1 LLNSLHKKVELELIE
16 IEDVGVC
23 IRFSPLEHV
32 HVIRTTQQDI
42 DNFTQSLNDIIVSYL
57 YKIQFEST
65 LFFMKI

>member
-1 LLNSLHKKVELELIE
+1 MLNSLHKKVELELIE

-57 YKIQFEST
+57 YNIQFKST
-65 LFFMKI
+65 FF